1 LGAQTARERFL
12 ADVAPGVLVGAALE
26 FVEWLSHVGESFE
39 NVKDSFVDVLVIV
52 LVMMMMKGWCKVGGR
67 RKKEK

>member
-1 LGAQTARERFL
+1 
-12 ADVAPGVLVGAALE
+12 
-26 FVEWLSHVGESFE
+26 LSHVGESFE

-52 LVMMMMKGWCKVGGR
+52 LVMMMKGWCKVGGR